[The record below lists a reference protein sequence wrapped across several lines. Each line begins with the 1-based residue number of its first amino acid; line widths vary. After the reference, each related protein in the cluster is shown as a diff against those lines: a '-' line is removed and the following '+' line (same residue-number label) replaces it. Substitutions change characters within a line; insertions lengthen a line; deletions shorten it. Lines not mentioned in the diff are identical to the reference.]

1 MLDGKKDDK
10 IEGSSLGGSPGSE
23 FIIEIG
29 SYKVMLVR
37 KEGGELGVSELG

>member
-1 MLDGKKDDK
+1 MLDGNKNGK

-29 SYKVMLVR
+29 SYKGMLVR
-37 KEGGELGVSELG
+37 KEGRELGVS